1 MTENDPIAMETDGN
15 PEENRNETRT
25 PRGIRFSDSE
35 WERVKRAAAKQD
47 IPAAEFVRNAALG
60 LAEGKTDGDSVAL
73 THGHVALIERTFR
86 CAYILSTLKRDEMVR
101 EGRCDEMDDMVKAA
115 RRVQASLLSSDPSQ
129 PITYDEIS

>member
-1 MTENDPIAMETDGN
+1 MEADEN

-35 WERVKRAAAKQD
+35 WERVKRVAAKQD

-60 LAEGKTDGDSVAL
+60 LAEGKNSANSGAL
-73 THGHVALIERTFR
+73 TPGHIALIERTYR

-101 EGRCDEMDDMVKAA
+101 EGRHDEMDDTVKAA
-115 RRVQASLLSSDPSQ
+115 RQVQASLLSSDPSQ
-129 PITYDEIS
+129 PITSDEIS

>member
-1 MTENDPIAMETDGN
+1 MTENDPIAMEADGN

-60 LAEGKTDGDSVAL
+60 LTEGKIDGDSVAL
-73 THGHVALIERTFR
+73 TPGHVALIERTYR
-86 CAYILSTLKRDEMVR
+86 CAYILSTLKRDEMIR
-101 EGRCDEMDDMVKAA
+101 EGRGREVDDIVKSA
-115 RRVQASLLSSDPSQ
+115 RETQATLLQ
-129 PITYDEIS
+129 PE

>member
-1 MTENDPIAMETDGN
+1 MTENDPIVMEADGN
-15 PEENRNETRT
+15 PEETRNETRT

-73 THGHVALIERTFR
+73 TPGHIALIERTYR
-86 CAYILSTLKRDEMVR
+86 CAYILSERRRRDRSGFPRLPE
-101 EGRCDEMDDMVKAA
+101 
-115 RRVQASLLSSDPSQ
+115 RRRTGFVNRYRLPGWRN
-129 PITYDEIS
+129 